1 MDAEI
6 EVIAKMTHWIVLFET
21 DVHWLEPLW
30 NRIGFNTTTHFIND
44 DNERAYSTT
53 TNKHSLPEPPKPRSP
68 RIEYYAHTICSETEG
83 YTNTCPRVEY
93 HIQYRI
99 LKRFFNLLYL
109 AHISTARLAEQD
121 IVMKRLSEMMNEG
134 CDNVHKTG

>member
-1 MDAEI
+1 MDAKI
-6 EVIAKMTHWIVLFET
+6 EVITKMIFPPHWVVLHET
-21 DVHWLEPLW
+21 DFYVLEALFM
-30 NRIGFNTTTHFIND
+30 RIGHTTTTHFMNGG
-44 DNERAYSTT
+44 ERQYSTS
-53 TNKHSLPEPPKPRSP
+53 NDVIYLPEPPKPKSWC
-68 RIEYYAHTICSETEG
+68 IEFYAHTRYG

-121 IVMKRLSEMMNEG
+121 IVMKRIKEMLEEPIN
-134 CDNVHKTG
+134 NVHKTE